1 MVVKE
6 NQNGEMTGMHIYVLI
21 ASCLMA
27 WAVMG
32 MLNAYGVFF
41 TPMGKALG
49 VGRAAVT
56 LHLSLRTLVTGL
68 TAPLVALLLKKRV
81 RPRITMPL
89 GMIVFLVSCLLI
101 PKAKSVIVVDILAAI
116 SGVGLAFFSF
126 MLITIILGNWF
137 YKNLGT
143 FSGIAI
149 AFSGIG
155 SAIASP
161 IITKM
166 LEIHGYQKVYT
177 MYIIIIILMVVPI
190 LLVPFWPQD
199 MGLNPYGEG
208 MVVENKKVKV
218 EKNLDLPYKLISAMA
233 IVLFAMTVFIMAGT
247 ALNSHLPSLALDNG
261 FSADT
266 GALLLS
272 VSMIGNLVSKLVLG
286 VVIDRRGVIQGFILI
301 LTTSILGFILILIS
315 SGSTLPLLVG
325 GFLYGTIFSLGSLGL
340 SILTRYL
347 YGNEQYNQVYS
358 TIIMMTSVGSA
369 IFVTIIGALYDLTGS
384 YQVPLLL
391 GIAMEAL
398 TLLLIFWLIGRIRK
412 QKKGTN

>member
-21 ASCLMA
+21 A
-27 WAVMG
+27 
-32 MLNAYGVFF
+32 
-41 TPMGKALG
+41 
-49 VGRAAVT
+49 
-56 LHLSLRTLVTGL
+56 
-68 TAPLVALLLKKRV
+68 
-81 RPRITMPL
+81 
-89 GMIVFLVSCLLI
+89 
-101 PKAKSVIVVDILAAI
+101 

-190 LLVPFWPQD
+190 LFVPFWPQD

-266 GALLLS
+266 GAL
-272 VSMIGNLVSKLVLG
+272 
-286 VVIDRRGVIQGFILI
+286 
-301 LTTSILGFILILIS
+301 
-315 SGSTLPLLVG
+315 
-325 GFLYGTIFSLGSLGL
+325 
-340 SILTRYL
+340 
-347 YGNEQYNQVYS
+347 
-358 TIIMMTSVGSA
+358 
-369 IFVTIIGALYDLTGS
+369 YDLTGS

-398 TLLLIFWLIGRIRK
+398 TLVLIFWLIGRIRK